1 MLTQD
6 SRKPG
11 VRPAREEVLADVK
24 RLIGEHMEI
33 PVETIREEHE
43 LIADLGC
50 DSLDVVEIMM
60 MVEEHFDLD
69 VPDDAAEQARS
80 VTLIVDGV
88 LRLLGSD

>member
-6 SRKPG
+6 SWKPG
-11 VRPAREEVLADVK
+11 VRPSREVILADVK
-24 RLIGEHMEI
+24 GLVGEHMEI
-33 PVETIREEHE
+33 PAETIREEHD
-43 LIADLGC
+43 LVADLGC

-80 VTLIVDGV
+80 VALIVDGV
-88 LRLLGSD
+88 LRLLGGK